1 MTPVAT
7 KTSLPRSNSKTA
19 TVARLPQTQQNA
31 QQANRR
37 LKALLDF
44 AIVLP
49 TLLLIWP
56 LFAILAI
63 AVKLDSPGPVLY
75 RQRRT
80 GCNRRAGKRAQRSAS
95 ERRRQESFG
104 RTFLMYKLRTMRHEA
119 ERRTGAVWAMLD
131 DPRITNVGQW
141 LRKYHLDE
149 LPQFFN
155 VLKGEMSLV
164 GPRPER
170 PEIIARLVQ
179 EVPEYRL
186 RLRLQP
192 GITGLAQIYFNA
204 DTSVDDV
211 KRKLEL
217 DLYYAAHFSLRL
229 YLHILF
235 LTVVKIF
242 SPTPVAEPESVWPR
256 LEAFARQHKESSHE
270 K

>member
-1 MTPVAT
+1 MTFSGRKSFADMRGHALQGFGMRCLDIIGA
-7 KTSLPRSNSKTA
+7 SLGLILC
-19 TVARLPQTQQNA
+19 LP
-31 QQANRR
+31 
-37 LKALLDF
+37 
-44 AIVLP
+44 
-49 TLLLIWP
+49 LLLV
-56 LFAILAI
+56 LAMLI
-63 AVKLDSPGPVLY
+63 KLDSPGPVLY

-80 GCNRRAGKRAQRSAS
+80 GCNRRAGMRAQRAAS

-131 DPRITNVGQW
+131 DPRITNVGRW

-170 PEIIARLVQ
+170 PEIIARLVH

-204 DTSVDDV
+204 DTSLDDV
-211 KRKLEL
+211 RRKLEL

-229 YLHILF
+229 YLRILF
-235 LTVVKIF
+235 LTVIKVF
-242 SPTPVAEPESVWPR
+242 SPTPVPELDPGLSP

-270 K
+270 KQ